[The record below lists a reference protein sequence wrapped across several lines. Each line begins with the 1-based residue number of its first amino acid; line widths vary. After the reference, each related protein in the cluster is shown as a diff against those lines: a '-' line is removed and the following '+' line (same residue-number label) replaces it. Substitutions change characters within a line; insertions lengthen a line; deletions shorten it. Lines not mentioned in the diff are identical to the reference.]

1 MSISFEVAAASSLNH
16 GKPLNVI
23 RNRGRVV
30 EKITPKAKLLKY
42 MEKTISVIPP

>member
-16 GKPLNVI
+16 WKPLNGT

-30 EKITPKAKLLKY
+30 GKITPKAELLKY
-42 MEKTISVIPP
+42 VEKTISVIPP